1 MPNDHWEPDWLDIAS
16 PLSIEVQRVQPIAC
30 TAQATV
36 VRLVPRHG
44 LPLIVKASHNHAA
57 IRREAALYE
66 TCVRHLPVCAPQV
79 AGSGQSCQW
88 AWIAYRDDQ
97 LVPITTRRHGILLA
111 VAAAARLHQA
121 DLPAG
126 EARVALSSHTPDL
139 AEVLRQTLA
148 VDPAVFAATMA
159 AGGWA
164 SAARRQVCQLHRR
177 MESWGEELMLRPRV
191 LCHGDLHLGNLMWS
205 RAYRQPAVI
214 DWEFLHPDY
223 DYFDLFQLLDA
234 TSPTTPLWRPLGR
247 RRVLLAYA
255 RARSDLRERTATW
268 LRGYLRFAAIHLLW
282 IATRIHADRE
292 TARHPEEELNRQER
306 ETYAGLL
313 SIARELRRL

>member
-1 MPNDHWEPDWLDIAS
+1 MDVIS
-16 PLSIEVQRVQPIAC
+16 PLSIEVQRVQPIAR
-30 TAQATV
+30 TAQAMV
-36 VRLVPRHG
+36 VRLLPRDG
-44 LPLIVKASHNHAA
+44 LPLIVKASHNHPA

-66 TCVRHLPVCAPQV
+66 TYVRHLPVCAPQV
-79 AGSGQSCQW
+79 AGSGQSRQW

-97 LVPITTRRHGILLA
+97 LVPITTRRHGILMA

-121 DLPAG
+121 DPPAG
-126 EARVALSSHTPDL
+126 GAVRVPLSTHTPDL
-139 AEVLRQTLA
+139 AEVLRQTLV
-148 VDPAVFAATMA
+148 VDPSVFATAMGA
-159 AGGWA
+159 CGWPA
-164 SAARRQVCQLHRR
+164 AARRQVSQLYRR
-177 MESWGEELMLRPRV
+177 IESWGQALMRRPRV

-205 RAYRQPAVI
+205 RAHRQPAVI
-214 DWEFLHPDY
+214 DWEYLHPDY

-255 RARSDLRERTATW
+255 RARSDLRERTAAW
-268 LRGYLRFAAIHLLW
+268 LRGYLQFAAIHLLW
-282 IATRIHADRE
+282 IATRIQADRE
-292 TARHPEEELNRQER
+292 AGRHPGGELNRQER